1 MSNLKAVLVPSTT
14 PTTTIYLAKSL
25 RRIIYIT
32 AVGLGIAFV
41 ILPLVA
47 LLLAALSGIDS
58 ALLNSQTI
66 LTATMLS
73 VITTLIST
81 LLMLVL
87 GIPLAL
93 WMSKSTKLWHKLIQ
107 SILTLPIVMPPA
119 VAGLA
124 LLLTFGRQGL
134 IGQYTSQMGIN
145 IPFTTTAVIMAQ
157 VFVAMPFFL
166 RSAVAGF
173 QGVGLEY
180 GDAARIDGA
189 AEWQVSR
196 YVTIPMSLP
205 SLSAGLVL
213 AWARALGEFGATILF
228 AGSLEG
234 RTQTLPLLVYNIF
247 ERDLRAAAW
256 VGIILIALALGA
268 LLISQWL
275 ASANVRD

>member
-1 MSNLKAVLVPSTT
+1 MPSTT

-81 LLMLVL
+81 LLMLAL

-134 IGQYTSQMGIN
+134 IGQYTSQLGIN
-145 IPFTTTAVIMAQ
+145 IP
-157 VFVAMPFFL
+157 
-166 RSAVAGF
+166 
-173 QGVGLEY
+173 
-180 GDAARIDGA
+180 
-189 AEWQVSR
+189 
-196 YVTIPMSLP
+196 
-205 SLSAGLVL
+205 
-213 AWARALGEFGATILF
+213 
-228 AGSLEG
+228 
-234 RTQTLPLLVYNIF
+234 
-247 ERDLRAAAW
+247 
-256 VGIILIALALGA
+256 
-268 LLISQWL
+268 
-275 ASANVRD
+275 